1 MLCFP
6 LGKGGKEE
14 GISMQTA
21 RSIAGKI
28 ITRET
33 QSTENGK
40 VFKVIRNATQLFQN
54 WSLLK
59 YTFEIVQALLNKKSS
74 GLSKSVSTVK
84 KALALLWCTH
94 YTKLNSSTHTCIP
107 YLHVHTYV
115 TCMYIYT
122 HEIYI
127 IVLGITDKI

>member
-14 GISMQTA
+14 GISMQTV

-40 VFKVIRNATQLFQN
+40 VFKVIGNATQLFQ
-54 WSLLK
+54 K
-59 YTFEIVQALLNKKSS
+59 
-74 GLSKSVSTVK
+74 
-84 KALALLWCTH
+84 
-94 YTKLNSSTHTCIP
+94 
-107 YLHVHTYV
+107 
-115 TCMYIYT
+115 
-122 HEIYI
+122 
-127 IVLGITDKI
+127 